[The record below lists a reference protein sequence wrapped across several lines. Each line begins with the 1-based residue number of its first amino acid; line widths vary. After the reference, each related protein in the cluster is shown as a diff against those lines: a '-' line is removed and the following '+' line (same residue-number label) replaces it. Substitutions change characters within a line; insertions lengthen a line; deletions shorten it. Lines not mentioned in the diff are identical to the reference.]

1 MNEAAPERFLPAYR
15 AVQSLLRFTFLRV
28 YGMRVAGLEHIPA
41 RGGCILASNHE
52 SYLDPP
58 VLGAAIPHRQVYFM
72 AKKELFGVPVLGQLL
87 SAFGAF
93 GVDRGSG
100 DRRALDE
107 AIRHLH
113 TGRILGIY
121 PEGTRSVDGS
131 LRKGRTGVALL
142 ALRAG
147 VPVVPAAV
155 FHTQAA
161 LRRMMLPGGPAFGIR
176 FGPPIPIPRDS
187 DPSRGRLLETRDL
200 IMAGIAAQLE
210 LGEPAPPGIPK
221 EAS

>member
-1 MNEAAPERFLPAYR
+1 MNEATPERFLPAYR
-15 AVQSLLRFTFLRV
+15 AVQSLLRFMFRNG

-41 RGGCILASNHE
+41 RGGCIIASNHE

-58 VLGAAIPHRQVYFM
+58 VLGSAIPHRQVYFM
-72 AKKELFGVPVLGQLL
+72 AKKELFGVPILGQLL
-87 SAFGAF
+87 IAFGAF
-93 GVDRGSG
+93 AVDRGSG

-107 AIRHLH
+107 AIRLLDS
-113 TGRILGIY
+113 GRILGIY

-131 LRKGRTGVALL
+131 LGRGRTGVALL

-155 FHTQAA
+155 FHTGAA
-161 LRRMMLPGGPAFGIR
+161 MRRRMLPGGRAFGIR
-176 FGPPIPIPRDS
+176 FGPPIPIPRES
-187 DPSRGRLLETRDL
+187 DPSRARLLEVRDL

-210 LGEPAPPGIPK
+210 LGEPAAPGIPK

>member
-15 AVQSLLRFTFLRV
+15 AVQSLLRFAFLNW

-41 RGGCILASNHE
+41 RGGCIIASNHE
-52 SYLDPP
+52 SFLDPP

-72 AKKELFGVPVLGQLL
+72 AKKELFGVPLLGQLL
-87 SAFGAF
+87 IAFGAF
-93 GVDRGSG
+93 AVDRGSG

-107 AIRHLH
+107 AIRLLH
-113 TGRILGIY
+113 SGHILGIY
-121 PEGTRSVDGS
+121 PEGTRSMDGS
-131 LRKGRTGVALL
+131 LGRGRTGVALL

-147 VPVVPAAV
+147 VQVVPAAV

-161 LRRMMLPGGPAFGIR
+161 MRRKLLPGGRAFGIR

-187 DPSRGRLLETRDL
+187 DPSRARLLETRDL

-210 LGEPAPPGIPK
+210 LGEPAASGVPK